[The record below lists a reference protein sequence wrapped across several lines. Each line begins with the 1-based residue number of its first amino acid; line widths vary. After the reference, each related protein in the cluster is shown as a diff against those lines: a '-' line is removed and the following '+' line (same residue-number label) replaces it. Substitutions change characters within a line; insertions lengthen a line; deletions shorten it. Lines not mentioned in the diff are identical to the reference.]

1 MKKFILNNYRK
12 TNVVLLLL
20 AGIIGV
26 MFFQGTYIISGDRD
40 VVSLIVTILLPL
52 YIIMLGIFCVFNFK
66 SKFKIK
72 FILYILI
79 ILGYALMFKML
90 LTPISYGVSNYEL
103 GKKLRILFDLHY
115 LIYPLSIY
123 NIIRK
128 NKYNEKEKMISLS
141 MFINVF
147 ILLFVFILVPNLNE
161 RALPFNEARI
171 SSFYFNNDMG
181 NISYIDFIDNGFYI
195 SLLLIVLLL
204 LIIIDNIVLP
214 IINKKKFKL
223 KIIQLLFIIIV
234 VLNFVTL
241 PPFKNKYMA
250 RTYKETTDNSSD
262 ECYLGLCYESSYK
275 YELYHIFRLSNTN
288 EGIYE
293 ETLKQYYIYNPFK
306 KELIHFNKGNTTKY
320 KVIKYDGKKLILS
333 NGKNRIIYTIT
344 GYMHNES

>member
-128 NKYNEKEKMISLS
+128 NKYNI
-141 MFINVF
+141 
-147 ILLFVFILVPNLNE
+147 
-161 RALPFNEARI
+161 
-171 SSFYFNNDMG
+171 
-181 NISYIDFIDNGFYI
+181 
-195 SLLLIVLLL
+195 
-204 LIIIDNIVLP
+204 
-214 IINKKKFKL
+214 
-223 KIIQLLFIIIV
+223 
-234 VLNFVTL
+234 
-241 PPFKNKYMA
+241 
-250 RTYKETTDNSSD
+250 
-262 ECYLGLCYESSYK
+262 
-275 YELYHIFRLSNTN
+275 
-288 EGIYE
+288 
-293 ETLKQYYIYNPFK
+293 
-306 KELIHFNKGNTTKY
+306 
-320 KVIKYDGKKLILS
+320 
-333 NGKNRIIYTIT
+333 
-344 GYMHNES
+344 